1 MTKKAVVVTH
11 SGGFHA
17 DDTFGVAALTLLL
30 GEENME
36 IVRSRDS
43 EVIAK
48 GDYVLDTGYVYDP
61 SANRFDHHQQ
71 GGAGKRDNG
80 IPYASFGLIWKHF
93 GEQIAGSK
101 AIADAIDRRLVQ
113 PIDAFD
119 NGVELFTRNDY
130 DVSPYTV
137 QNVFFALEP
146 SWGETVS
153 YDQGF
158 LDAVALAKKILSREI
173 LKEQQNV
180 KASKVVQK
188 AYEDAP
194 DKRLVVIESEP
205 VIRRVDVTESLSQY
219 PEPLY
224 FVREHEDAGKWQ
236 VVCIVDD
243 IRSFKNRK
251 DLPAAWAGKRDD
263 ELAAVTGVADA
274 VFCHSGRFI
283 CVANSKEGALKLA
296 ELALDA

>member
-1 MTKKAVVVTH
+1 MTKKHLIVTH

-17 DDTFGVAALTLLL
+17 DDTFGVAALMLLL
-30 GEENME
+30 GEGNME
-36 IVRSRDS
+36 IVRSRDP
-43 EVIAK
+43 EIIAK
-48 GDYVLDTGYVYDP
+48 GDYVLDTGNVYDP

-101 AIADAIDRRLVQ
+101 AAADAIDRRLVQ

-137 QNVFFALEP
+137 QNVFFAFEP
-146 SWGETVS
+146 AWGEKAS
-153 YDQGF
+153 YDQDF
-158 LDAVALAKKILSREI
+158 SDAVGFAKRILSREI
-173 LKEQQNV
+173 LQEQQNV
-180 KASKVVQK
+180 KASEIVQK

-205 VIRRVDVTESLSQY
+205 VIRRNVITESLSSR

-224 FVREHEDAGKWQ
+224 FVRKHEDAGKWQ
-236 VVCIVDD
+236 VVCVMDD

-296 ELALDA
+296 ELALAK